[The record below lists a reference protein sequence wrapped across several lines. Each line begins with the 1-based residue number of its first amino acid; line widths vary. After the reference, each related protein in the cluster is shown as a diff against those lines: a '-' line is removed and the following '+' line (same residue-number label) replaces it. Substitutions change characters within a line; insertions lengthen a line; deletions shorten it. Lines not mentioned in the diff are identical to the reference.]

1 MIDDEYIFHI
11 GFRGTSTDGHT
22 SHKVT
27 VGNAAFIVGNN
38 SVEGATII
46 GDFKRDGTWT
56 YFDIPVTILKTL
68 AGGELFDNAANY
80 TGNVVSILSG
90 GTQGADLQFD
100 NIFFYKN
107 PNVKKGVP
115 TEDNTTKIGQ
125 YATKALEGGQSTFD
139 FSNVSKAVLIG
150 TSSGVTDA
158 LTDVTLKNYN
168 VDEKTN
174 FFWIWDGGDY
184 TGLPSNGKNSFG

>member
-1 MIDDEYIFHI
+1 MIDDEYVFHI

-27 VGNAAFIVGNN
+27 VGNAAFTVGNN

-80 TGNVVSILSG
+80 TGNVVAILSG

-107 PNVKKGVP
+107 PNVKRVCLLK
-115 TEDNTTKIGQ
+115 TTP
-125 YATKALEGGQSTFD
+125 LR
-139 FSNVSKAVLIG
+139 
-150 TSSGVTDA
+150 
-158 LTDVTLKNYN
+158 
-168 VDEKTN
+168 
-174 FFWIWDGGDY
+174 
-184 TGLPSNGKNSFG
+184 